1 MERDIKLAA
10 SSLEEI
16 ASVHAVQGQ
25 RDYVDYLHLSPLKIH
40 LSFSMYAGGSAPAP
54 PEGAFS
60 GVKLLI
66 QSFGV
71 TLTDIQGAV
80 LKLDYFERKNDF
92 LTISQVT
99 GDITSH
105 YTKAALKQIYVV
117 ILGLDV
123 IGNPFGLVMG
133 ITTGVGDFFYEPLQG
148 AIQGPEEFVAGLAQG
163 KPPEYRDFP

>member
-1 MERDIKLAA
+1 M
-10 SSLEEI
+10 
-16 ASVHAVQGQ
+16 
-25 RDYVDYLHLSPLKIH
+25 KIH
-40 LSFSMYAGGSAPAP
+40 LSFSMYAGGSAPAA

-60 GVKLLI
+60 GVKLLL

-80 LKLDYFERKNDF
+80 LRLDYFERNNDF
-92 LTISQVT
+92 LTMKQLA
-99 GDITSH
+99 GDVQSH

-123 IGNPFGLVMG
+123 IGNPVGLVMG
-133 ITTGVGDFFYEPLQG
+133 ITTGVGDLFYEPLQG

-163 KPPEYRDFP
+163 EQIASFEQTQEKCFHLGSRREMLFNAM